1 MFHECTQFV
10 DVSERPMWAR
20 AGRVYSRAAATCLWR
35 PRPSAKRIARY
46 ALLAALAIPTGA
58 CSTTYQLGGLFGQ
71 DEAPATTGS
80 LSSSPAEKKS
90 TAATLAGG
98 DLAAAKAVVARLFS
112 FDRKDLA
119 LPWENPSTGARGT
132 VTPLAAAYTQDGYKC
147 HDFLASYIKDAAES
161 WYQGGACRIKSGR
174 WEVREIKPLRRS

>member
-1 MFHECTQFV
+1 
-10 DVSERPMWAR
+10 MWAR
-20 AGRVYSRAAATCLWR
+20 AETLYSRAAAACLWR
-35 PRPSAKRIARY
+35 PRPVAKRIARC

-71 DEAPATTGS
+71 DDTPATTGS
-80 LSSSPAEKKS
+80 LPSAAEKKS
-90 TAATLAGG
+90 AVATLAGG

-132 VTPLAAAYTQDGYKC
+132 VTPLASAYTQDGYKC